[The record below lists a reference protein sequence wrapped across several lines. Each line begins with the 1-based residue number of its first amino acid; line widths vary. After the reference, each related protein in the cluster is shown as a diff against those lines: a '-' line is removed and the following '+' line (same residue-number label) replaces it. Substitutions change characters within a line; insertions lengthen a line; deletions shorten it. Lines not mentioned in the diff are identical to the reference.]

1 VRLVRVADGFQ
12 RFGCRRDC
20 HNGHRTDGGSMLIET
35 RVKGTVYSVL
45 IDGIKSDIT
54 IFRDTS
60 GKEDVLTCQGL
71 EVDPASSF
79 NGLCENIGE
88 ALAQ

>member
-1 VRLVRVADGFQ
+1 MGPGGLDADGIARQGFAQ
-12 RFGCRRDC
+12 MGEP
-20 HNGHRTDGGSMLIET
+20 MLIET